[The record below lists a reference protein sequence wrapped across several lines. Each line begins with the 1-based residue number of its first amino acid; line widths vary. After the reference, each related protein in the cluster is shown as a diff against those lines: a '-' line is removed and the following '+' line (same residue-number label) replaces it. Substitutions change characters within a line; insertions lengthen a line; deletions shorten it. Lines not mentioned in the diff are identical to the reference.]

1 MEVPSINQLIQKSIK
16 KDNYAKI
23 VELLPDFKKEKNQK
37 ITTIILTL
45 LASIILAVFAVG
57 PTLST
62 IVKLQK
68 ELDDDKF
75 IQQKLQEKIN
85 NLSILQQK
93 YTSIQND
100 LPFVFNAIP
109 KSSQIPLLIA
119 QLQGLAN
126 ETNVK
131 IINFQTFPVGVSD
144 TVVLSK
150 KFSSFDYEVTVG
162 GDYQSM
168 LNFLDKI
175 SKFSRIL
182 TINGILISKNVGI
195 NTSTLQLT
203 VKGSAYFKK

>member
-1 MEVPSINQLIQKSIK
+1 
-16 KDNYAKI
+16 
-23 VELLPDFKKEKNQK
+23 LLPDFKKEKNQK